1 MGGFRTASDYLKMS
15 GYWAASTNLTVQLPV
30 KPNIFVAFADFGV
43 YDNGIGV
50 ATLYNAGLGINISDV
65 FGLYFPLVQSNS
77 MGDLYS
83 NYVRSV
89 RLTLKLNPFNF
100 PIKVANLLN
109 R

>member
-1 MGGFRTASDYLKMS
+1 
-15 GYWAASTNLTVQLPV
+15 V

-77 MGDLYS
+77 MGDLYY